1 VTEQKTATQS
11 QELQHRMAIQYE
23 VDQALNKIISD
34 MRGLVDDTKIAQS
47 FMEKNQMS
55 NLLAVALETPS
66 VELVKTFILYQ
77 VGRDTGSKNWRY
89 ENFGEA
95 LVKRLDK
102 LNEDAK
108 SIANAVRK
116 TIPLLGTPDVTE
128 IEAIWMDLVRQYLGQ
143 LNRYFYYRKEVK

>member
-1 VTEQKTATQS
+1 MTEQKTATQS